1 MSDEEA
7 SRAIDGNEA
16 IDELADDDLKK
27 PIPPKS
33 LEPFGD
39 EETAEVK
46 YRTMKWWWV
55 AIQLIYRGLNN

>member
-46 YRTMKWWWV
+46 YRTMKWW
-55 AIQLIYRGLNN
+55 